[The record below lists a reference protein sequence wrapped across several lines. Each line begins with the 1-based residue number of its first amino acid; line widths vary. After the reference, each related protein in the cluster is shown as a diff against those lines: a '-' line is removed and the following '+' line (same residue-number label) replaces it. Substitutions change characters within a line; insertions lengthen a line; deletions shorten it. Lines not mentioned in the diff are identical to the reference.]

1 MPKKIINS
9 IRDKHEFIFK
19 ILIFLSAITLVV
31 FLFPREG
38 KFKYEYQKNKTW
50 AHQDLYAP
58 FDFAILK
65 SQQEI
70 EKEKH
75 SIQNSHLL
83 YFNRTLDLEK
93 KSIDD
98 FNLKLNTL
106 FDENLAN
113 KLNKETY
120 LNLGT
125 KILYKIYDIGVY
137 EPSQELN
144 NIKANHPILLLNEQ
158 NIGEEFEFNDLLT
171 KERAFTI
178 IDNEFTPLDTALT
191 SLIKNSLRV
200 NIVYDK
206 KLSDDQLI
214 NDLKNISSTRGG
226 MVNGQKIITN
236 GEFINEEKFLILE
249 SLKNDYENKLGSST
263 SFSWILIGQFII
275 VSILFYTLF
284 IFLKNVSGKIFY
296 ENKDIVFLVMVMVG
310 FLLMTILV
318 LTPMGIGA
326 TLNVYLVPFCSLP
339 ILIRT
344 FFGNRI
350 ALFVYVITIFIISF
364 MVPNSFEFVLIEII
378 AGIITLFTIL
388 NVNKRSELFYT
399 ALIIFASYS
408 LTYVGFSIIQEGNIS
423 TINLKS
429 LSWFAISAG
438 LTVFS
443 YNFVYVLEKMYGYI
457 SDVTLLELSDTNN
470 KLLRELNLKAPG
482 TFQHSL
488 QVANLAEEA
497 SREIGGNPLLVRT
510 GALYHDIG
518 KMLAPAY
525 FIENQ
530 SSGVNPHDDLSYE
543 ESASIIISHV
553 INGIEIAK
561 KHQLPEQ
568 IIDFIR
574 THHGTLK
581 TQYFLRMFAADN
593 PDFNIEDKMFQYPG
607 PIPFT
612 KETAIL
618 MMADSVEAAS
628 RSLKKYNL
636 ETITDLVNSILDA
649 QVNENQFNN
658 TDITFKDITI
668 VKRLFI
674 KKLMNIYHV
683 RVEYPK

>member
-1 MPKKIINS
+1 MPKTIINS
-9 IRDKHEFIFK
+9 VRDKHEFIFK
-19 ILIFLSAITLVV
+19 VLIFLSAITLVV

-38 KFKYEYQKNKTW
+38 KFKYEFQKNKTW

-65 SQQEI
+65 SAQEI
-70 EKEKH
+70 EKEKYN
-75 SIQNSHLL
+75 IQNSHLL
-83 YFNRTLDLEK
+83 YFNRSLEHEK
-93 KSIDD
+93 KSIEEFSLNLNKLIDD
-98 FNLKLNTL
+98 NLV
-106 FDENLAN
+106 N

-125 KILYKIYDIGVY
+125 KILFKIYDIGVY
-137 EPSQELN
+137 EPSKELIN
-144 NIKANHPILLLNEQ
+144 LKATHPILLLNEQ

-171 KERAFTI
+171 KEKAFTI
-178 IDNEFTPLDTALT
+178 IDNEFTRLDSVLIN
-191 SLIKNSLRV
+191 LIKNSLQANV
-200 NIVYDK
+200 IYDD
-206 KLSDDQLI
+206 KLSNDQLI
-214 NDLKNISSTRGG
+214 NDLKTVSATRGG
-226 MVNGQKIITN
+226 IINGQKIITT
-236 GEFINEEKFLILE
+236 GEIVNEEKFLILE
-249 SLKNDYENKLGSST
+249 SLKNEYENKLGSST
-263 SFSWILIGQFII
+263 SFSWILIGQFLI

-284 IFLKNVSGKIFY
+284 VFLKNVSSKIFY
-296 ENKDIVFLVMVMVG
+296 ENKDIIFIVLAMVG
-310 FLLMTILV
+310 FILMTILV
-318 LTPMGIGA
+318 LKFA
-326 TLNVYLVPFCSLP
+326 SLNVYLVPFCSLP

-350 ALFVYVITIFIISF
+350 ALFIYVITIFIISF
-364 MVPNSFEFVLIEII
+364 LVPNSFEFVLIEVI

-399 ALIIFASYS
+399 SLIIFASYS
-408 LTYVGFSIIQEGNIS
+408 LTYVGFSIIQEGNILS
-423 TINLKS
+423 VNTKS

-443 YNFVYVLEKMYGYI
+443 YNFVYLFEKMFGYI

-530 SSGVNPHDDLSYE
+530 SSGINPHDDLSYE

-553 INGIEIAK
+553 INGVEIAK
-561 KHQLPEQ
+561 KHKLPEQ

-574 THHGTLK
+574 THHGTSK
-581 TQYFLRMFAADN
+581 TQYFLRMFTADN
-593 PDFNIEDKMFQYPG
+593 PDFDINDAIFQYPG

-636 ETITDLVNSILDA
+636 ETITNLVNSILDA

>member
-1 MPKKIINS
+1 MPKQIINN

-19 ILIFLSAITLVV
+19 ILIFLSAISFVV

-38 KFKYEYQKNKTW
+38 KFKYEFQKNKTW
-50 AHQDLYAP
+50 VHQNLYAP

-65 SQQEI
+65 SEKEI
-70 EKEKH
+70 EKEKIN
-75 SIQNSHLL
+75 IQNSHLL
-83 YFNRTLDLEK
+83 YFNREVENEK
-93 KSIDD
+93 KSINE
-98 FNLKLNTL
+98 FNLRLNKLVDENSIAKLNQVT
-106 FDENLAN
+106 FQNV
-113 KLNKETY
+113 
-120 LNLGT
+120 GT
-125 KILYKIYDIGVY
+125 KILTKIYDIGVY
-137 EPSQELN
+137 EPSKELV
-144 NIKANHPILLLNEQ
+144 NIKANHRVLLLNEQ
-158 NIGEEFEFNDLLT
+158 NIGEEFELDDLLT
-171 KERAFTI
+171 KQKAFKLI
-178 IDNEFTPLDTALT
+178 ENEFTQLDSLVLT
-191 SLIKNSLRV
+191 LIKNSLQE
-200 NIVYDK
+200 NIIYDE
-206 KLSDDQLI
+206 KLTNDHLTNQLQTV
-214 NDLKNISSTRGG
+214 SATSGG
-226 MVNGQKIITN
+226 ILNGQKIITT
-236 GEFINEEKFLILE
+236 GEIINEDKFLILE
-249 SLKNDYENKLGSST
+249 SLKNEYENKVGSNT

-284 IFLKNVSGKIFY
+284 IFIKNVSGKIFY
-296 ENKDIVFLVMVMVG
+296 ENKDLIFLVSVMIG
-310 FLLMTILV
+310 FLLMTLLV
-318 LTPMGIGA
+318 STPIIGA
-326 TLNVYLVPFCSLP
+326 SLNVYLVPFCSLA

-344 FFGNRI
+344 FFGTRI

-364 MVPNSFEFVLIEII
+364 IVPNSFEFILIEII
-378 AGIITLFTIL
+378 AGIIALFTIL
-388 NVNKRSELFYT
+388 NVNKRSELFFT
-399 ALIIFASYS
+399 ALTIFGSYAI
-408 LTYVGFSIIQEGNIS
+408 TYIGFSIIQEG
-423 TINLKS
+423 TI
-429 LSWFAISAG
+429 LSINWKTLNWFGVSAG
-438 LTVFS
+438 LTIFT
-443 YNFVYVLEKMYGYI
+443 YPFIFVLEKMFGYI
-457 SDVTLLELSDTNN
+457 SDVTLLELADTNN

-530 SSGVNPHDDLSYE
+530 SSGINPHDDLSYE

-628 RSLKKYNL
+628 RSLKKYSL
-636 ETITDLVNSILDA
+636 ETITGLVNSILDA

>member
-9 IRDKHEFIFK
+9 VRDKHEFIFK
-19 ILIFLSAITLVV
+19 VLIFLSAITLVV

-38 KFKYEYQKNKTW
+38 KFKYEFQKNKTW

-65 SQQEI
+65 SAQEI
-70 EKEKH
+70 EKEKYN
-75 SIQNSHLL
+75 IQNSHLL
-83 YFNRTLDLEK
+83 YFNRSLEHEK
-93 KSIDD
+93 KSIEEFSLNLNKLIDD
-98 FNLKLNTL
+98 NLV
-106 FDENLAN
+106 N

-125 KILYKIYDIGVY
+125 KILFKIYDIGVY
-137 EPSQELN
+137 EPSKELLN
-144 NIKANHPILLLNEQ
+144 LKANHPILLLNEQ

-171 KERAFTI
+171 KEKAFTI
-178 IDNEFTPLDTALT
+178 IDNEFTRLDSVLIN
-191 SLIKNSLRV
+191 LIKNSLQANV
-200 NIVYDK
+200 IYDD
-206 KLSDDQLI
+206 KLSNDQLI
-214 NDLKNISSTRGG
+214 NDLKTVSATRGG
-226 MVNGQKIITN
+226 IVNGQKIITT
-236 GEFINEEKFLILE
+236 GEIVNEEKFLILE
-249 SLKNDYENKLGSST
+249 SLKNEYENKLGSST
-263 SFSWILIGQFII
+263 SFSWILIGQFLI

-284 IFLKNVSGKIFY
+284 VFLKNVSSKIFY
-296 ENKDIVFLVMVMVG
+296 ENKDIIFIVLAMIG

-318 LTPMGIGA
+318 LKFA
-326 TLNVYLVPFCSLP
+326 SLNVYLVPFCSLP

-350 ALFVYVITIFIISF
+350 ALFIYVITIFIISF
-364 MVPNSFEFVLIEII
+364 LVPNSFEFVLIEVI

-399 ALIIFASYS
+399 SLIIFASYS
-408 LTYVGFSIIQEGNIS
+408 LTYVGFSIIQEGNILS
-423 TINLKS
+423 VNTKS

-443 YNFVYVLEKMYGYI
+443 YNFVYLFEKMFGYI

-530 SSGVNPHDDLSYE
+530 SSGINPHDDLSYE

-553 INGIEIAK
+553 INGVEIAK
-561 KHQLPEQ
+561 KHKLPEQ

-574 THHGTLK
+574 THHGTSK
-581 TQYFLRMFAADN
+581 TQYFLRMFTADN
-593 PDFNIEDKMFQYPG
+593 PDFDINDAIFQYPG

-636 ETITDLVNSILDA
+636 ETITGLVNSILDA

>member
-9 IRDKHEFIFK
+9 VRDKHEFIFK
-19 ILIFLSAITLVV
+19 VLIFLSAITLVV

-38 KFKYEYQKNKTW
+38 KFKYEFQKNKTW

-65 SQQEI
+65 SAQEI
-70 EKEKH
+70 EKEKYN
-75 SIQNSHLL
+75 IQNSHLL
-83 YFNRTLDLEK
+83 YFNRSLDHEK
-93 KSIDD
+93 KSIEEFSLNLNKLIDD
-98 FNLKLNTL
+98 NLV
-106 FDENLAN
+106 N

-137 EPSQELN
+137 EPSKELIN
-144 NIKANHPILLLNEQ
+144 LKATHPILLLNEQ

-171 KERAFTI
+171 KEKAFII
-178 IDNEFTPLDTALT
+178 IDNEFTRLDSVLIN
-191 SLIKNSLRV
+191 LIKNSLQSNV
-200 NIVYDK
+200 IYDN
-206 KLSDDQLI
+206 KLSNDQLI
-214 NDLKNISSTRGG
+214 NDLKTVSATRGG
-226 MVNGQKIITN
+226 IVNGQKIITT
-236 GEFINEEKFLILE
+236 GEIVNEEKFLILE
-249 SLKNDYENKLGSST
+249 SLKNEYENKLGSST
-263 SFSWILIGQFII
+263 SFSWILIGQFLI

-284 IFLKNVSGKIFY
+284 VFLKNVSSKIFY
-296 ENKDIVFLVMVMVG
+296 ENKDIVFIVLAMIG
-310 FLLMTILV
+310 FILMTILV
-318 LTPMGIGA
+318 LKFA
-326 TLNVYLVPFCSLP
+326 SLNVYLVPFCSLP

-350 ALFVYVITIFIISF
+350 ALFIYVITIFIISF
-364 MVPNSFEFVLIEII
+364 LVPNSFEFVLIEVI

-399 ALIIFASYS
+399 SLIIFASYS
-408 LTYVGFSIIQEGNIS
+408 LTYVGFSIIQEGNIRQL
-423 TINLKS
+423 TDLKS

-443 YNFVYVLEKMYGYI
+443 YNFVYLFEKMFGYI

-530 SSGVNPHDDLSYE
+530 SSGINPHDDLSYE

-553 INGIEIAK
+553 INGVEMAK
-561 KHQLPEQ
+561 KHKLPEQ

-574 THHGTLK
+574 THHGTSK

-593 PDFNIEDKMFQYPG
+593 PDFDINDAIFQYPG

-636 ETITDLVNSILDA
+636 ETITNLVNSILDA

>member
-9 IRDKHEFIFK
+9 VRDKHEFIFK
-19 ILIFLSAITLVV
+19 VLIFLSAITLVV

-38 KFKYEYQKNKTW
+38 KFKYEFQKNKTW

-65 SQQEI
+65 SAQEI
-70 EKEKH
+70 EKEKYN
-75 SIQNSHLL
+75 IQNSHLL
-83 YFNRTLDLEK
+83 YFNRSLENEK
-93 KSIDD
+93 KSIEEFSLNLNKLIDD
-98 FNLKLNTL
+98 NLV
-106 FDENLAN
+106 N

-137 EPSQELN
+137 EPSKELIN
-144 NIKANHPILLLNEQ
+144 LKATHPILLLNEQ

-171 KERAFTI
+171 KEKAFTI
-178 IDNEFTPLDTALT
+178 IDNEFTRLDSVLIN
-191 SLIKNSLRV
+191 LIKNSLQSNV
-200 NIVYDK
+200 IYDN

-214 NDLKNISSTRGG
+214 NDLKTVSATRGG
-226 MVNGQKIITN
+226 IVNGQKIITT
-236 GEFINEEKFLILE
+236 GEIVNEEKFLILE
-249 SLKNDYENKLGSST
+249 SLKNEYENKLGSST
-263 SFSWILIGQFII
+263 SFSWILIGQFLI

-284 IFLKNVSGKIFY
+284 IFLKNVSSKIFY
-296 ENKDIVFLVMVMVG
+296 ENKDIIFIVLAMIG
-310 FLLMTILV
+310 FILMTILV
-318 LTPMGIGA
+318 LKFA
-326 TLNVYLVPFCSLP
+326 SLNVYLVPFCSLP

-350 ALFVYVITIFIISF
+350 ALFIYVITIFIISF
-364 MVPNSFEFVLIEII
+364 LVPNSFEFVLIEVI

-399 ALIIFASYS
+399 SLIIFASYS
-408 LTYVGFSIIQEGNIS
+408 LTYVGFSIIQEGNIRQL
-423 TINLKS
+423 TDLKS

-443 YNFVYVLEKMYGYI
+443 YNFVYLFEKMFGYI

-530 SSGVNPHDDLSYE
+530 SSGINPHDDLSYE

-553 INGIEIAK
+553 INGVEMAK
-561 KHQLPEQ
+561 KHKLPEQ

-574 THHGTLK
+574 THHGTSK

-593 PDFNIEDKMFQYPG
+593 PDFDINDAIFQYPG

-636 ETITDLVNSILDA
+636 ETITNLVNSILDA